1 MVPVEF
7 VVRYGELAVISLVPQ
22 VKLGMPLLPADF
34 VERSELLAELAAT
47 AGVGTTLVCAPP
59 GYGKT
64 LLLTDWATRPPPVE
78 TAWVTIEGGDNDP
91 RRLWASLLA
100 ALTGHMSL
108 QAWNSIPSS
117 LAWSAAEHTEFV
129 AELVDE
135 LHSLPNPIRLILD
148 DVDELTDPEALRGL
162 QILAGNV
169 PSQVHLVLS
178 SRFDP
183 PIGLNRLRRSGQLRE
198 IRADR
203 LRFTSAESATL
214 LARAGLR
221 LTAPQVER
229 LHERTNG
236 WAAGLRLAA
245 LAITD
250 VPDPD
255 RFVAEFSNDERCV
268 ADYLTGEILNRLHP
282 DTLAFLRAISIQDP
296 ISLQQAVALSG
307 HADAGALLDS
317 LEHDTSLLW
326 AVDRQRD
333 AYRLQP
339 QLRTYLLADVL
350 TDKRHRARLVRAPV
364 STVAPSSIHLP
375 TCPPASARS
384 SMTRAVRS
392 PQTR

>member
-1 MVPVEF
+1 M
-7 VVRYGELAVISLVPQ
+7 ISLVPQ

-34 VERSELLAELAAT
+34 VERSELRAELDAA
-47 AGVGTTLVCAPP
+47 AAAGTTLVCAPP

-78 TAWVTIEGGDNDP
+78 TAWVTIDGGDNDP
-91 RRLWASLLA
+91 RRLWASVLA
-100 ALTGHMSL
+100 ALAGHTSL
-108 QAWNSIPSS
+108 QVSTSIPSS

-183 PIGLNRLRRSGQLRE
+183 PLGLNRLRRSGRLRE

-221 LTAPQVER
+221 VTAAQLQR
-229 LHERTNG
+229 LHQRTNG

-245 LAITD
+245 LALTD

-255 RFVAEFSNDERCV
+255 RFVAEFSDDGRCV
-268 ADYLTGEILNRLHP
+268 ADYLTGEILNRLRP
-282 DTLAFLRAISIQDP
+282 DTLAFLRAISIAG
-296 ISLQQAVALSG
+296 SHL
-307 HADAGALLDS
+307 AGAGGG
-317 LEHDTSLLW
+317 TVGPRRRGRP
-326 AVDRQRD
+326 A
-333 AYRLQP
+333 RL
-339 QLRTYLLADVL
+339 A
-350 TDKRHRARLVRAPV
+350 RARHVLAVGRRQAARRLPSAAAAAHLSPCRRATRRATSCSAGS
-364 STVAPSSIHLP
+364 STGLDRSRRHP
-375 TCPPASARS
+375 TRFG
-384 SMTRAVRS
+384 
-392 PQTR
+392 